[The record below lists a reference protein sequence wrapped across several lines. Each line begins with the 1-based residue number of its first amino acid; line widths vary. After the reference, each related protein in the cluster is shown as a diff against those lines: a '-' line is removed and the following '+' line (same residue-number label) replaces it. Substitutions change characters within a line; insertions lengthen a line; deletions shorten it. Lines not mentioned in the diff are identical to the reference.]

1 MPYIHH
7 DLDFYVGKF
16 WGESHQCV
24 ALVKFVCGAPQTAD
38 WKRGA
43 PVRALIPAPQV
54 GTAIATF
61 NKEGEYDNK
70 TDGSS
75 HAAIFLSRDG
85 EGIWVLDQWVGQPTH
100 KRLIGF
106 HIDMV
111 NVHPANNANC
121 FYVIEEKPKA

>member
-1 MPYIHH
+1 MAYVYHS
-7 DLDFYVGKF
+7 LDFYIGKF
-16 WGESHQCV
+16 WGESYECV
-24 ALVKFVCGAPQTAD
+24 ALVKFVCGAPRTVY

-43 PVRALIPAPQV
+43 PVHALIPSPLS

-61 NKEGEYDNK
+61 NKEGLYDDK

-75 HAAIFLSRDG
+75 HAAIFLSRDDN
-85 EGIWVLDQWVGQPTH
+85 GIWVIDQWVGQPAH
-100 KRLIGF
+100 KRLISF
-106 HIDMV
+106 HTDMQ